1 MIIDYY
7 HPNGWDDVG
16 YPSIYLRT
24 RTDVALVTDTI
35 NPGEDGF
42 IAPHCWI
49 PAQVNHRRLSRVV
62 SRYPGVA
69 CQPDITA
76 LASDGKTELMRLDCP
91 NPTVLIRNQE

>member
-24 RTDVALVTDTI
+24 RTEKALVTDTI
-35 NPGEDGF
+35 NPGDEQY

-49 PAQVNHRRLSRVV
+49 PAQINHRRLARVV
-62 SRYPGVA
+62 SRYPGV
-69 CQPDITA
+69 
-76 LASDGKTELMRLDCP
+76 R
-91 NPTVLIRNQE
+91 